1 MNRWES
7 GPQSSPS
14 HFEEDNMDEIV
25 EPAALQE
32 LQMKLS
38 LEKWLL
44 GQSHREDAVGEL
56 TRKWVPKVKTQTDT
70 REWLADI
77 GDYSNWR
84 STVEQIES
92 EYAAAVECLSRSES
106 APTFPKLFASE
117 DYERKLQQSCD
128 KHKAQPELS
137 SDAYLRRK
145 HFGLQKAIEG
155 RTLIYLDTNHWINL
169 RHILLD
175 CRHARKEYAE
185 ILLLLDQLA
194 AKRRVL
200 CPISFPLFLELMKQS
215 DMETRKATAEL
226 MQHLSGGVCIQIP
239 DWLEKV
245 ELRQRTMKVLL
256 GSEAPDLN
264 EWIWTKVGYVAGEI
278 LPHNEVWPEGDGNFI
293 RKLSID
299 AMWELPLEYFIEN
312 DSEQLPHDA
321 EHLLAEATNQ
331 DAAWYRGAKL
341 PYPEVL
347 AREKAYRVR
356 RLLYELKQLLH
367 DLWNEYPNHRDVSNM
382 TPPNDGDVDPW
393 ALPSSQVLAGINA
406 ALIHSGKRFSAND
419 ILDFQHA
426 ALAVPYFDAL
436 FCDRRM
442 ANTLISKPL
451 EFGSTYDT
459 KIYGRADE
467 ISAYLRNL
475 L

>member
-1 MNRWES
+1 MN
-7 GPQSSPS
+7 
-14 HFEEDNMDEIV
+14 
-25 EPAALQE
+25 
-32 LQMKLS
+32 LS

-44 GQSHREDAVGEL
+44 AQSHRDDSVGEL
-56 TRKWVPKVKTQTDT
+56 ARKWVSNGKTQTNA
-70 REWLADI
+70 REWLVDI

-84 STVEQIES
+84 STVERIDS
-92 EYAAAVECLSRSES
+92 EYAAAVDCLSRGES

-169 RHILLD
+169 RHIFLD
-175 CRHARKEYAE
+175 SRHAQKEYAE

-194 AKRRVL
+194 EKRRVL

-226 MQHLSGGVCIQIP
+226 MQAFSGGVCIQVP
-239 DWLEKV
+239 DWLEKL
-245 ELRQRTMKVLL
+245 ELRQRAMKGLL

-264 EWIWTKVGYVAGEI
+264 EWIWTKVGYVAGEM
-278 LPHNEVWPEGDGNFI
+278 LPHNEVWPEADGNFI

-299 AMWELPLEYFIEN
+299 GMWELPLEHFIEN
-312 DSEQLPHDA
+312 DSEELPHEA
-321 EHLLAEATNQ
+321 EQLLAEATNQ
-331 DAAWYRGAKL
+331 DAAWYRDAKL

-356 RLLYELKQLLH
+356 RLLDELKQIAQ
-367 DLWNEYPNHRDVSNM
+367 DLWNEYPSHRDVSKK
-382 TPPNDGDVDPW
+382 PPPTEGDFDPW
-393 ALPSSQVLAGINA
+393 ALPSLQVLAGVNA
-406 ALIHSGKRFSAND
+406 ALIHSGKKFSAND

-426 ALAVPYFDAL
+426 AVAVPYFDAL

-442 ANTLISKPL
+442 ANTLINRPL
-451 EFGSTYDT
+451 EFGKTYDT
-459 KIYGRADE
+459 KILSRADE
-467 ISAYLRNL
+467 ISAYLQNL
-475 L
+475 F